1 MAGMKILSAILI
13 MVPATVL
20 LTAEVSF
27 GEPAA
32 EPCKASPGDAAPRGM
47 HWYYRINRATNKHC
61 WYLGPVGHLKSHT
74 QAAAASD
81 SPPARKVNPTDADT
95 AASAE
100 AMTAD
105 KPEAATPLPD
115 GAGAQPSPTQT
126 ARAQGL
132 PAQGLPAQAVPAQ
145 ALPPQAL
152 PPQALPAQGL
162 PAAQAATADAAAGD
176 PHFGARWPDNLPNA
190 EELEQSEAVP
200 AANSTAE
207 RRDAD
212 ASAPLPSGRAG
223 TKAARAAPASS
234 GETALS
240 YFSIAG
246 IFLIPL
252 LLAAGWM
259 AKFARESDGSI
270 IPDRL
275 RAMAEGLRRRRR
287 REAFSEEELDEAS
300 FNETE
305 FDEAAFDEAIYEED
319 EAREPAPPISPA
331 LAGRRAG
338 ADWRARTP
346 TDPAQDLKRSL
357 TELMHDLRRAAGP
370 DDTARHAQR
379 SDYRGDERVLSPS
392 LQPAE

>member
-32 EPCKASPGDAAPRGM
+32 EPCKASPGGAASRGM
-47 HWYYRINRATNKHC
+47 HWYYRVDRATNKHC

-74 QAAAASD
+74 AVATTASD
-81 SPPARKVNPTDADT
+81 SPPTRKFKATDNDNAVSAQAMAAD
-95 AASAE
+95 SS
-100 AMTAD
+100 
-105 KPEAATPLPD
+105 EAATPPLD
-115 GAGAQPSPTQT
+115 GTAPQPSPMQ
-126 ARAQGL
+126 AAS
-132 PAQGLPAQAVPAQ
+132 AQAMPAQ
-145 ALPPQAL
+145 ALPARP
-152 PPQALPAQGL
+152 LPARPL
-162 PAAQAATADAAAGD
+162 PVAQAATTDAAAGD
-176 PHFGARWPDNLPNA
+176 PRFGARWPEDLPNA
-190 EELEQSEAVP
+190 EELEQNEQAP
-200 AANSTAE
+200 TGNSTAE

-212 ASAPLPSGRAG
+212 TGAQLPSDRAG
-223 TKAARAAPASS
+223 TKAGRAAPASS

-252 LLAAGWM
+252 LLAVGWM
-259 AKFARESDGSI
+259 AKFARESGGSI

-275 RAMAEGLRRRRR
+275 RAMAEGLVRRRR
-287 REAFSEEELDEAS
+287 REAFSEEHFDEAS
-300 FNETE
+300 F
-305 FDEAAFDEAIYEED
+305 DEAEFGEAALDETIFEED
-319 EAREPAPPISPA
+319 EAREPAAFVGRAPPISPA
-331 LAGRRAG
+331 PSGRRAG

-346 TDPAQDLKRSL
+346 TDPAQDLKKSL

-370 DDTARHAQR
+370 DETARYAQR

>member
-32 EPCKASPGDAAPRGM
+32 EPCKASPGGAASRGM
-47 HWYYRINRATNKHC
+47 HWYYRVDRATNKHC

-74 QAAAASD
+74 AVATTASD
-81 SPPARKVNPTDADT
+81 SPPTRKFKATDNDNALSAQAMAADSSEEAT
-95 AASAE
+95 PPLDGTAPQPSPMQAASAQ
-100 AMTAD
+100 AM
-105 KPEAATPLPD
+105 
-115 GAGAQPSPTQT
+115 
-126 ARAQGL
+126 
-132 PAQGLPAQAVPAQ
+132 PAQ
-145 ALPPQAL
+145 ALPARP
-152 PPQALPAQGL
+152 LPAQPL
-162 PAAQAATADAAAGD
+162 PVAQAATTDAAAGD
-176 PHFGARWPDNLPNA
+176 PRFGARWPEDLPNA
-190 EELEQSEAVP
+190 EELEQDEQASTG
-200 AANSTAE
+200 NSTAE

-212 ASAPLPSGRAG
+212 TGAQLPSGLAG
-223 TKAARAAPASS
+223 TKAGRAAPASS

-252 LLAAGWM
+252 LLAVGWM
-259 AKFARESDGSI
+259 AKFARESGGSI

-275 RAMAEGLRRRRR
+275 RAMAEGLLQRRR
-287 REAFSEEELDEAS
+287 REAFSEEHFDEAS
-300 FNETE
+300 F
-305 FDEAAFDEAIYEED
+305 DEAEFGEAALDETIFEED
-319 EAREPAPPISPA
+319 EAREPAAFVGRAPP
-331 LAGRRAG
+331 

-346 TDPAQDLKRSL
+346 TDPAQDLKKSL

-370 DDTARHAQR
+370 DETARYAQR

>member
-1 MAGMKILSAILI
+1 MPGMKILSAILI

-32 EPCKASPGDAAPRGM
+32 EPCKASPGGAAPRGM
-47 HWYYRINRATNKHC
+47 HWYYRIDRATNKHC
-61 WYLGPVGHLKSHT
+61 WYIGPVGHLKSHT
-74 QAAAASD
+74 LATAASD
-81 SPPARKVNPTDADT
+81 APPARKVNPADADT
-95 AASAE
+95 APPAE

-105 KPEAATPLPD
+105 TPEAAMPPPD
-115 GAGAQPSPTQT
+115 GTGAQPSPMQT
-126 ARAQGL
+126 ARAQATPAQNL
-132 PAQGLPAQAVPAQ
+132 PAQSLPAQ
-145 ALPPQAL
+145 ALPV
-152 PPQALPAQGL
+152 
-162 PAAQAATADAAAGD
+162 AQAATADAAAGD
-176 PHFGARWPDNLPNA
+176 PHFGARWPENLPNA
-190 EELEQSEAVP
+190 EELEQSEAAP
-200 AANSTAE
+200 AGNSTAE

-212 ASAPLPSGRAG
+212 ASAPIPSGRAG
-223 TKAARAAPASS
+223 TKADRAAPASG

-259 AKFARESDGSI
+259 AKFARESEGSI

-275 RAMAEGLRRRRR
+275 RAMAEGLFLRRR
-287 REAFSEEELDEAS
+287 REAFSEEEFDEAS
-300 FNETE
+300 FDETE
-305 FDEAAFDEAIYEED
+305 FDEAAFDEAVFEED
-319 EAREPAPPISPA
+319 EAREPAALVGSAPPISPP

-338 ADWRARTP
+338 ADWHARTP
-346 TDPAQDLKRSL
+346 TDPAQDLKKSL

-370 DDTARHAQR
+370 DETARYTQR